1 MESEHLRTERIRAA
15 AVAVGG
21 VEQLILRRFA
31 LVLENGGFQHQ
42 HSVGVVDL
50 TAAFAVA
57 AVKQSELIP
66 QPPCIGNE

>member
-31 LVLENGGFQHQ
+31 LVLENERIQYKYAIGIVEL
-42 HSVGVVDL
+42 SAALTVTL
-50 TAAFAVA
+50 TAV
-57 AVKQSELIP
+57 I
-66 QPPCIGNE
+66 